1 MENIDLCISN
11 YTYEDILDLFKLD
24 TNFNEEDLKTGKK
37 TCFNDSSR

>member
-24 TNFNEEDLKTGKK
+24 TNFNEEDLKRAKK
-37 TCFNDSSR
+37 YMF